1 MTAEQE
7 RGLWGHAQM
16 YRVATSDIQENGL
29 NGLNSSYKGLCLYV
43 DAMIAAA
50 VAAEREA
57 CAKVCEDA
65 GPPRVKRWQGT
76 ELETNAKV
84 YAWYGVQFAA
94 AIRALTTPQVIGKKN
109 DIGLLPHA

>member
-50 VAAEREA
+50 VAAELLEGIARA
-57 CAKVCEDA
+57 PHISAAPWKCIRHPATA
-65 GPPRVKRWQGT
+65 PPSSSPRIARP
-76 ELETNAKV
+76 
-84 YAWYGVQFAA
+84 AA
-94 AIRALTTPQVIGKKN
+94 PRCPASSTSPPAPIL
-109 DIGLLPHA
+109 